1 MISSADSRIR
11 SFNDA
16 TDGERRRRLLS
27 ANFAA
32 DREKQRA
39 GCLSHYGVVTWKQ
52 SLATYLSILSL
63 SDGSVE
69 EAEMSIL

>member
-27 ANFAA
+27 TNFAA

-39 GCLSHYGVVTWKQ
+39 GCLSHDGVVTWKQ
-52 SLATYLSILSL
+52 SLATYLSTLSL